1 MTFLKPT
8 CTNFVSFRTDLPNY
22 FKSMKSISQKLILVF
37 CLHFMASVP
46 IFAQWTEHFT
56 PEDASVK
63 SVVFFDNRYWGLNQ
77 HRLYESYD
85 GKFWK
90 KNDQIFPINSYLKLT
105 VDNGNMFVYNNWTG
119 SFLSMSTDTAKT
131 WTTYDWAAQGITNL
145 KQLLI
150 SGNTLLRVSGDE
162 VFRSTDFGVTWQNVL
177 VPFAQL
183 TIKCMTKISD
193 GFLLVSDDKIYKSTN
208 DGLNWV
214 SSPPLYVDPLN
225 SPTVTIFD
233 EGEATFIEYYNY
245 PLDTVFRSM
254 DEGQNWEL
262 LPQDWDLFNIAST
275 GGRLFNY
282 IGNLGMAYSLDHGD
296 TWIQV
301 PNAPSNYYDIVK
313 GNEWLVSD
321 DVTVYRSENLEDWEA
336 GIVGVERYGNFNY
349 SLDIISNGDEL
360 LLLSDNAIYKT
371 DNEGITWDF
380 LGPFYSTENTIY
392 KKDTII
398 FNDWDIIRSF
408 DNGKNWDIIPSDD
421 HYMTK
426 FQTGNFLF
434 ATTYAYDS
442 IYRSSDWGATWKG
455 LPLNV
460 GFFSTDH
467 TMAYDQSKI
476 LGANYNGIFK
486 STNFGQSFT
495 SLNAGLGNDISSI
508 DGIWGTG
515 DGSFFVATFDKK
527 IYRLVNNSWVPVAG
541 GLTDANGFLKVT
553 PTNIVGSGNSIV
565 MTGYSDVNEQS
576 MIFYSKDKGINW
588 IDLTGT
594 IPIATTPSTISV
606 TLQQNKIF
614 IKFIDGLEIT
624 RIYSLAI
631 SDVDFQTYTGLVFN
645 DKNANGQK
653 ETDEEGLPSVK
664 LKLLSSQFLA
674 VSDSLGA
681 FSITAFTNSID
692 SVTAIPNTPY
702 ASLTTLP
709 APITSGNLLQG
720 ITYQPNIYDLCLDA
734 ALSSPLRPG
743 FTNKLYLTLKN
754 IGTEN
759 TDGWVKFIVPSG
771 INMVSTNPVASVTSG
786 DSICWNF
793 NNLAPLASLVFTVTF
808 VVETNVAIGD
818 IINLKGITGSNF
830 NDANELNNASNL
842 RETVVG
848 SYDPNDKKCL
858 PEFITPEMALDGEQL
873 KYTIRFQNTGNYPA
887 TFVRIID
894 TLEANL
900 DLSSIEILSASHA
913 FTWTL
918 NRENVLDIFFDN
930 INLPDSTNDEPNS
943 HGFVQFSI
951 NVKKGLQLGDNVQ
964 NRAFIYFDYNVPVET
979 NTANTNVR
987 YPVWTTTQN
996 KVDFDFEVSPNPGNG
1011 SMNLTFQNLPQKGVS
1026 KVSVLDTSG
1035 KLIWEKD
1042 LSVVDSQK
1050 TIRLNDLTAGSYLVL
1065 VKNGNDIV
1073 SKKWVS
1079 F

>member
-8 CTNFVSFRTDLPNY
+8 CTHFDFCRTILFDC
-22 FKSMKSISQKLILVF
+22 FKPTKVISQKFLIVF
-37 CLHFMASVP
+37 LIHIMASVP

-56 PEDASVK
+56 PEDASVN
-63 SVVFFDNRYWGLNQ
+63 SIVFFDNRYWGLNQ

-90 KNDQIFPINSYLKLT
+90 KNEQIFPINSYLKLS

-119 SFLSMSTDTAKT
+119 SFLSMSADTAKT

-150 SGNTLLRVSGDE
+150 SGNTLLRVSGNE

-193 GFLLVSDDKIYKSTN
+193 GFLLVSSDKIYKSTN
-208 DGLNWV
+208 DGLNWA
-214 SSPPLYVDPLN
+214 SSPPLFVDPLDP
-225 SPTVTIFD
+225 PTVTIFD
-233 EGEATFIEYYNY
+233 DGEATFIQYSNY

-262 LPQDWDLFNIAST
+262 LEEEWDLFNIAST

-282 IGNLGMAYSLDHGD
+282 IGNLGMAYSSDHGD

-313 GNEWLVSD
+313 GNEWLVTD
-321 DVTVYRSENLEDWEA
+321 DVTVYRSDNLEDWEA
-336 GIVGVERYGNFNY
+336 GIVGVERYGNYNF

-360 LLLSDNAIYKT
+360 LLLADDAIYKT
-371 DNEGITWDF
+371 DNEGVSWDF
-380 LGPFYSTENTIY
+380 LGPLFTTENTIY
-392 KKDTII
+392 KEDTIV
-398 FNDWDIIRSF
+398 FTNGDLNRSF
-408 DNGKNWDIIPSDD
+408 DNGKNWESILSNIDCQI
-421 HYMTK
+421 K
-426 FQTGNFLF
+426 FKTNKYLF
-434 ATTYAYDS
+434 GTSYFVYDS
-442 IYRSSDWGATWKG
+442 IYRSTDWGLTWKG
-455 LPLNV
+455 FPFEV

-476 LGANYNGIFK
+476 LCANYNGIFK

-495 SLNAGLGNDISSI
+495 SFNAGLGSDVNSI
-508 DGIWGTG
+508 NGIWGTG
-515 DGSFFVATFDKK
+515 DGSFFVYTYNK
-527 IYRLVNNSWVPVAG
+527 IYRLVNNTWVPISGAPVEI
-541 GLTDANGFLKVT
+541 NGILKIT

-565 MTGYSDVNEQS
+565 MTGYNDVNEQS
-576 MIFYSKDKGINW
+576 VIFYSKDKGVNW

-594 IPIATTPSTISV
+594 IPIATIPSTISV
-606 TLQQNKIF
+606 ALQQNKIF
-614 IKFIDGLEIT
+614 IKFVDGLEIT

-631 SDVDFQTYTGLVFN
+631 SDVDFETYTGLVFN

-653 ETDEEGLPSVK
+653 EADEVGLSSVK
-664 LKLLSSQFLA
+664 LKLLTSQFLT
-674 VSDSLGA
+674 VSDSIGA
-681 FSITAFTNSID
+681 FSITAFSNSTD
-692 SVTAIPNTPY
+692 SITAIPNSPY

-709 APITSGNLLQG
+709 SAISSGNLLQG

-743 FTNKLYLTLKN
+743 FTNKLHLTLKN

-759 TDGWVKFIVPSG
+759 TDGWVKFIVPTG
-771 INMVSTNPVASVTSG
+771 INIVSTNPAASVTSG

-793 NNLAPLASLVFTVTF
+793 NDLAPLVTLVFTVTF
-808 VVETNVAIGD
+808 VVETNVALGEIM
-818 IINLKGITGSNF
+818 NLRGITGSNY
-830 NDANELNNASNL
+830 NDANELNNAANL

-858 PEFITPEMALDGEQL
+858 PEFITPEMANDGERL
-873 KYTIRFQNTGNYPA
+873 TYTIRFQNTGNYPA
-887 TFVRIID
+887 TFVRVID

-918 NRENVLDIFFDN
+918 RRENVLDFFFDN

-943 HGFVQFSI
+943 HGFIQFSI

-987 YPVWTTTQN
+987 YPVWTTAQA
-996 KVDFDFEVSPNPGNG
+996 KVDFDFDISPNPGNG
-1011 SMNLTFQNLPQKGVS
+1011 TLNLTFQNLPHHGIS
-1026 KVSVLDTSG
+1026 KVSILDTSG
-1035 KLIWEKD
+1035 KLIWEKE
-1042 LSVVDSQK
+1042 LSVIDKQK

-1065 VKNGNDIV
+1065 VKNGNNV
-1073 SKKWVS
+1073 VAKKWVN